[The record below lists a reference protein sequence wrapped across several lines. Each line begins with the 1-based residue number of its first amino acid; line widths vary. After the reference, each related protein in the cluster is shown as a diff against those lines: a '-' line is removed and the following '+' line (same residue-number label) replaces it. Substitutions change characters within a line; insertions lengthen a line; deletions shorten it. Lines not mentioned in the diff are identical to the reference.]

1 MSMISLYTE
10 WLLRDNI
17 DFDIIY
23 MDKYGENED
32 FPAKNKYVFKN
43 IINPNNPRWYKALQY
58 WKFKKFAVNILNNNY
73 YDFIIVWN
81 DVAIFMF
88 ANYLASRWKGK
99 YCLNIRDYCYQKN
112 IFIFRRFQKVINSSA
127 FTTISSLGYK
137 IFLPPYNY
145 LQVHSLNLPVLKQII
160 PRSSLRELGKPIR
173 IGFVGYVRFYDI
185 NKRLL
190 DIFKNDSRFEMHF
203 YGSHA
208 DVLRQYA
215 EENGIANTAFHDS
228 FPVKDTA
235 KFLQRIDIINNVYGN
250 NSMSLDY
257 ALSIKLYHGVY
268 SRMPILVCPN
278 TYMEQI
284 SKEYQL
290 GFTVTDYTSEMKEN
304 LYEWYTH
311 INFEKF
317 NMSCS
322 QFINKVLQDNQNF
335 ESAYQKYI
343 KEI

>member
-1 MSMISLYTE
+1 MARMLM
-10 WLLRDNI
+10 
-17 DFDIIY
+17 F
-23 MDKYGENED
+23 
-32 FPAKNKYVFKN
+32 YVN
-43 IINPNNPRWYKALQY
+43 MR
-58 WKFKKFAVNILNNNY
+58 
-73 YDFIIVWN
+73 
-81 DVAIFMF
+81 
-88 ANYLASRWKGK
+88 
-99 YCLNIRDYCYQKN
+99 
-112 IFIFRRFQKVINSSA
+112 
-127 FTTISSLGYK
+127 
-137 IFLPPYNY
+137 
-145 LQVHSLNLPVLKQII
+145 
-160 PRSSLRELGKPIR
+160 
-173 IGFVGYVRFYDI
+173 
-185 NKRLL
+185 KR
-190 DIFKNDSRFEMHF
+190 
-203 YGSHA
+203 
-208 DVLRQYA
+208 
-215 EENGIANTAFHDS
+215 IANTAFHDS